1 MPPPPATVT
10 TRAPGKVNLT
20 LEILG
25 KRPDGYHDLRSVLLP
40 VSLYE
45 TITVTERAD
54 GGVTC
59 HTDSDGGVALSALRH
74 LPLEEQLAVKAL
86 RVMQRLCG
94 AERRGADISIIKRV
108 PIGAG
113 MGGGSADAA
122 GVMRALCELWNAD
135 IPEEDL
141 LAAAA
146 SIGSDVPALL
156 AGGPVLMEGRG
167 ERITR
172 LAPPCDNMVMPDGL
186 PPLASILTHGFFP
199 SKPLP
204 QSKLHLVVVFPD
216 IAVPTK
222 SIYQNFYAG
231 RKPCESASAAAI
243 RAVLDGDARAAAAA
257 MVNDLQ
263 DTVFRLHPEI
273 IRFRDLLLE
282 AGALAAQVS
291 GSGSALFGI
300 ANNAAHAVKIQ
311 SRLPADTWSRALET
325 VSSSA
330 F

>member
-1 MPPPPATVT
+1 MPLATAT
-10 TRAPGKVNLT
+10 IDAPGKVNLT

-54 GGVTC
+54 GDVTC

-74 LPLEEQLAVKAL
+74 LPLEDQLAVKAL

-94 AERRGADISIIKRV
+94 TQRGADISIIKRV

-122 GVMRALCELWNAD
+122 GVMRALHELWNAD
-135 IPEEDL
+135 IPEADF

-146 SIGSDVPALL
+146 SIGSDIPALL

-167 ERITR
+167 ERVTR
-172 LAPPCDNMVMPDGL
+172 LALPGL
-186 PPLASILTHGFFP
+186 PP
-199 SKPLP
+199 PLP
-204 QSKLHLVVVFPD
+204 LHLVVAFPD
-216 IAVPTK
+216 IAIPTK
-222 SIYQNFYAG
+222 TIYQNFAA
-231 RKPCESASAAAI
+231 SACGASFSSAAAVAI
-243 RAVLDGDARAAAAA
+243 RAALAGDAFAAAAA
-257 MVNDLQ
+257 ATNDLQ
-263 DTVFRLHPEI
+263 SVVFKRFPETARI
-273 IRFRDLLLE
+273 HALLLE
-282 AGALAAQVS
+282 AGALAALVS

-300 ANNAAHAVKIQ
+300 AEDAEHAAKIQ
-311 SRLPADTWSRALET
+311 RRLPAEIWSRALET
-325 VSSSA
+325 VGCN
-330 F
+330 